1 MERRNY
7 RIIGKPLAKKDA
19 DALLRGKGVYTDDL
33 CPADALV
40 VKLLRSPHP
49 HALIDAIDTAA
60 AKKVP
65 GVVDIYT
72 WEDVPQNR
80 FTIAGQTYPEPSPY
94 DRLIL
99 DRRLRFVG
107 DAVAIVAAES
117 EKAADKA
124 LKLIKVKYDIQT
136 PVLDFRT
143 ALDNRVLV
151 HPEADWVA
159 NLPVGADNQR
169 NLCASEKDSWG
180 DVEAVLSDCDVVLD
194 RVYHTKACNQAMMET
209 FRTWATTDRYGR
221 LHVVSSTQISKI
233 ESNTN
238 SIRKPIRHL
247 LFSISPYY
255 NKQSRDCQ

>member
-107 DAVAIVAAES
+107 DAVAIVAAEN

-143 ALDNRVLV
+143 ALDNPVLV

-159 NLPVGADNQR
+159 NLPVGADHQR

-180 DVEAVLSDCDVVLD
+180 DVEAVLADCDVVLD

-209 FRTWATTDRYGR
+209 FRTWATTDR
-221 LHVVSSTQISKI
+221 
-233 ESNTN
+233 
-238 SIRKPIRHL
+238 
-247 LFSISPYY
+247 
-255 NKQSRDCQ
+255 